1 MAKWWFIEY
10 NDFTESVK
18 WVNTVK
24 INYTEKQYV
33 QIAKEQFC
41 QVVKEVPMISDI
53 EIVPT
58 GLQRGFGDFCAIL
71 HNMP

>member
-1 MAKWWFIEY
+1 M
-10 NDFTESVK
+10 K

-58 GLQRGFGDFCAIL
+58 GLQKGIWGFLCDSSF
-71 HNMP
+71 HRQ